1 MLVLNLEV
9 LLFSFT
15 AMVHLRSHFAIR
27 FCIVKERGRLQDT
40 AAIIAIS
47 GYTYTGQ
54 QVNG

>member
-15 AMVHLRSHFAIR
+15 AMLHLRSHFAIQ

-40 AAIIAIS
+40 AAIMAFS
-47 GYTYTGQ
+47 GYP
-54 QVNG
+54 